1 MQSILRFFFLI
12 LILLSFVSTTRWIGD
27 ELSKLLCFFGFCFC
41 MSGFGKG
48 DLLSLPVGE
57 NMSKES
63 NFVSSGRGT
72 SWINGLAFSR
82 SSGKVLLY
90 FSACI
95 MFPALLKTTNG
106 AGRIVLSLSDIVDR
120 FLFRLDE
127 FVDILLL
134 FKGNEMVLRFV
145 TVDFSA
151 CILSW
156 KKLYNHKVRGSPL

>member
-1 MQSILRFFFLI
+1 
-12 LILLSFVSTTRWIGD
+12 
-27 ELSKLLCFFGFCFC
+27 

-57 NMSKES
+57 NMSKRIEFCVFRAW
-63 NFVSSGRGT
+63 NFLNKS
-72 SWINGLAFSR
+72 GLAFSR

-106 AGRIVLSLSDIVDR
+106 AGRTVLSLSDMVDR

-145 TVDFSA
+145 TADFSV
-151 CILSW
+151 CILS
-156 KKLYNHKVRGSPL
+156 